1 MRMAHCCGLS
11 GPKKGCG
18 CWEQHAAPLVT
29 KLSIALM
36 RWARSR
42 SKSHCAGCAEKSS
55 GEDGELRRI
64 GLSLPKT
71 RGFMS
76 GPMTL
81 AGKDARLGLMTPVAI
96 RMPNVQCARVW
107 ARVMLRHRRALSGWR
122 RTMRFFMPSARV
134 GPKISFLIGTLR
146 LGGIVASGPNNFSLF
161 GGG

>member
-18 CWEQHAAPLVT
+18 CREQQAAPLVT

-42 SKSHCAGCAEKSS
+42 SKSHCVGFTGKSS
-55 GEDGELRRI
+55 GADGELWRM

-71 RGFMS
+71 SGFMS

-81 AGKDARLGLMTPVAI
+81 AGKDARSGLMTPVAI
-96 RMPNVQCARVW
+96 
-107 ARVMLRHRRALSGWR
+107 
-122 RTMRFFMPSARV
+122 
-134 GPKISFLIGTLR
+134 
-146 LGGIVASGPNNFSLF
+146 
-161 GGG
+161 